1 MKFIFLILLLFSFF
15 FGCNASKEIYKY
27 EPEYGGGFVNSELQL
42 QGWYLIPEKYAH
54 LNDSVRSSFVSP
66 KYYLAEYDSSITGS
80 DSIILGFNVLLNK
93 KRGIKQYYFRN
104 TNDPASK
111 FTTGFTVEI
120 RNFSNDTLM
129 FTGQDGSI
137 MMIQEA
143 IDPNGNWKPI
153 EYWQSSFCGNSAMIV
168 FFPPSSKMEFSAFR
182 YEGDFKTSLRFKLLV
197 RNQDKNYTRFRTKTF
212 YSQPFKGSVYYSQ
225 FEIKK
230 EPFINYLD

>member
-93 KRGIKQYYFRN
+93 KRGIKI
-104 TNDPASK
+104 A
-111 FTTGFTVEI
+111 V
-120 RNFSNDTLM
+120 
-129 FTGQDGSI
+129 
-137 MMIQEA
+137 
-143 IDPNGNWKPI
+143 
-153 EYWQSSFCGNSAMIV
+153 
-168 FFPPSSKMEFSAFR
+168 
-182 YEGDFKTSLRFKLLV
+182 
-197 RNQDKNYTRFRTKTF
+197 
-212 YSQPFKGSVYYSQ
+212 
-225 FEIKK
+225 
-230 EPFINYLD
+230 